1 MGTGVTSLPSSLDYV
16 RPSIHGVLL
25 RQLLSFNQSRT
36 KVRSFNHSFA
46 SLYYLCLEALMA
58 FNTLCIKARF
68 LESVVLSKLDKRFI
82 ECFKHF
88 WLSPR
93 SISIRQLHVSP
104 HFHLEPIYLIV
115 FEGSYLLA

>member
-46 SLYYLCLEALMA
+46 SLYYLCLEAL
-58 FNTLCIKARF
+58 F

>member
-1 MGTGVTSLPSSLDYV
+1 MFGFQYTSYLET
-16 RPSIHGVLL
+16 LL
-25 RQLLSFNQSRT
+25 
-36 KVRSFNHSFA
+36 
-46 SLYYLCLEALMA
+46 
-58 FNTLCIKARF
+58 I
-68 LESVVLSKLDKRFI
+68 ESVVLSKLDKRFI
-82 ECFKHF
+82 ECFKLF